1 VTVRAV
7 IFDWD
12 GTLADSHRSLYAANA
27 AVMRAFGLP
36 FTDELYRR
44 HYSPDWRL
52 MYRRLGITDDRV
64 DEANRIWQDAF
75 HGGAPTSLLP
85 GVLEAVE
92 RLEVAGVLTGLVT
105 SGGHGIVEPQIRRLG
120 LDRWIAVRVFG
131 DDLAEQKPHP
141 APLRKALAG
150 LGVAAASFGDV
161 AYLGD
166 APEDM
171 QMAVAAGV
179 HAIGVVSVFSN
190 PELLRAAGAEEVV
203 ESVADWV
210 AAQTWLPAGAVPRAS

>member
-1 VTVRAV
+1 VRAV

-27 AVMRAFGLP
+27 AVMRAFDLP

-52 MYRRLGITDDRV
+52 MYRRLGIADDRI

-85 GVLEAVE
+85 GALGAVE
-92 RLEVAGVLTGLVT
+92 RLEAAGVTTALVT
-105 SGGHGIVEPQIRRLG
+105 SGGRGIVEPQIRRLG
-120 LDRWIAVRVFG
+120 LDRRIAVRVFG

-141 APLRKALAG
+141 APLRRALAV
-150 LGVAAASFGDV
+150 LGVDPATFGDV

-171 QMAVAAGV
+171 QMAVATGV
-179 HAIGVVSVFSN
+179 HAIGVVSVFSD
-190 PELLRAAGAEEVV
+190 PDLLRAAGAETVV
-203 ESVADWV
+203 GSVAEWV
-210 AAQTWLPAGAVPRAS
+210 NGQASLTTDVVSRAS

>member
-1 VTVRAV
+1 VRAV

-12 GTLADSHRSLYAANA
+12 GTLADSHQSLYAANA

-36 FTDELYRR
+36 FTHELYRR

-85 GVLEAVE
+85 GALDAIEHLEA
-92 RLEVAGVLTGLVT
+92 AGVATALVT
-105 SGGHGIVEPQIRRLG
+105 SGGRGIVEPQIRRLG
-120 LDRWIAVRVFG
+120 LDRRIAVRVFG

-141 APLRKALAG
+141 APLLKALAV
-150 LGVAAASFGDV
+150 LGIAPATFGEV

-171 QMAVAAGV
+171 QMAVATGV
-179 HAIGVVSVFSN
+179 QAIGVVSVFSD
-190 PELLRAAGAEEVV
+190 PDLLRAAGAEAIVG
-203 ESVADWV
+203 SVAEWV
-210 AAQTWLPAGAVPRAS
+210 AGLTSPAAGMVPRAS